1 MFKPREAVLH
11 TKEYHPPLGGRIGLR
26 MDFNENTAGCSPR
39 VLQKLREIDSE
50 LLAKYP
56 ERESVEASVAEYLGL
71 AANQVLLTN
80 GVDEGIHLLCQTY
93 IDPGDEALI
102 AVPTFSMYEVYASAA
117 AAKVIT
123 VQCAGGAPRS
133 ADPRSGAANVGLSSD
148 VTTTNVG
155 AAPFPFRGGCAEDF
169 TYPLDRVLAAITPRT
184 RFIAVATPNNPTG
197 TVVSEDAIIALC
209 QAAPQAAVLIDE
221 AYFDFYGKT
230 VLPLIG
236 KYPNLFVSRTFSKAH
251 GLAGLRAG
259 VLAGTAEQMR
269 MVRRVS
275 SPYNVNAVALALL
288 PEALADREYMNTY
301 VAEVKRGRERLQREF
316 ESLGIKCWPS
326 EANFVL
332 AYFGEM
338 RKEFVAAMK
347 QRGIL
352 VRDRNSDPGCAG
364 CVRITAGSEVQMDI
378 VIEALRRSV
387 EDIRAK
393 AEVAK

>member
-1 MFKPREAVLH
+1 MLKPREAVFK
-11 TKEYHPPLGGRIGLR
+11 TKEYHPPLGGRVGMR
-26 MDFNENTAGCSPR
+26 MDFNENTSGCSPR
-39 VLQKLREIDSE
+39 VMQKLREIDSE

-56 ERESVEASVAEYLGL
+56 ERESVEAVVAAYLRL
-71 AANQVLLTN
+71 DAAQVILTN

-117 AAKVIT
+117 AAKVVT
-123 VQCAGGAPRS
+123 VKFDGGTDGAPRS
-133 ADPRSGAANVGLSSD
+133 AGSRSGAANVGL
-148 VTTTNVG
+148 
-155 AAPFPFRGGCAEDF
+155 FPDF

-197 TVVSEDAIIALC
+197 TVVNEETVVALC
-209 QAAPQAAVLIDE
+209 EAAPNAAVLIDE

-259 VLAGTAEQMR
+259 VLAGQAEQIR

-275 SPYNVNAVALALL
+275 SPYNVNGVALALL
-288 PEALADREYMNTY
+288 PEALADREYMTSY
-301 VAEVKRGRERLQREF
+301 VAQVKRSRERLQREF
-316 ESLGIKCWPS
+316 ASLGIKSWPS

-332 AYFGEM
+332 AYFGDV

-347 QRGIL
+347 SRSIL

-364 CVRITAGSEVQMDI
+364 CVRITAGSDAQMD
-378 VIEALRRSV
+378 VVLEALRSSV
-387 EDIRAK
+387 EEIRAK
-393 AEVAK
+393 AEVAR